1 MCVHESDK
9 LGNISEI
16 SLEIRSCH
24 WCVFNWLYNTEAF
37 CKKREIQIGF
47 IYHQIQLGL
56 LLNHNKLFFI
66 PTDLKYFVR

>member
-37 CKKREIQIGF
+37 CKKREIHIGF
-47 IYHQIQLGL
+47 ILWSAI
-56 LLNHNKLFFI
+56 
-66 PTDLKYFVR
+66 